1 MKAMKKLQI
10 AVAVGT
16 LLAAGAVSAA
26 TISQSGITLA
36 REVVANNTQTV
47 IAPTA
52 TFTYNG
58 ALSSNANSSQ
68 DFNIVLTLGALN
80 APSGK
85 PLWDAAL
92 PVVGSVEFKQ
102 FVGGSYKSI
111 PVIDQAFAQTAASA
125 AIVLLGVEFT
135 DATKTALR
143 YKFRLNNLTATP
155 VNLVQTQVNFNVT
168 KAAIASAADAN
179 GILWSAANASVGL
192 ADMAKVTNLF
202 TTAGTVDTGST
213 ADSKDVCSDAARSV
227 TLNAKNYTGSGVG
240 AIGESTEA
248 GVTNNGYIFLDQA
261 LSVHIT
267 KNNWAQNR
275 TLDPAVS
282 YQQFVFDTNANL
294 GSTTVMNLGSVNVV
308 TLNPAAWDLDVT
320 GKYYDFREEAVLAN
334 WADLDVGGAPQSTQG
349 KVDVSSLRVKVESS
363 NGFAENGTIFLS
375 NAPDCLVGGT
385 NVVSTAG
392 SVPASDIGTNTWNVS
407 FSLAQ
412 LTSIARDA
420 SLAIAKD
427 ATASAAPVWAAPAA
441 GTNKNFYLCYSVPGN
456 KDVPQSTFA
465 GTATIVKTFT
475 TVENDKEQNNVSC
488 KHDLNG
494 LGGGVKIDVRNF
506 LPYDPANGAYMGI
519 VRVINNSEK
528 TDADL
533 WGQYIR
539 ADGKYGKWGSLGTL
553 KARGARYFTS
563 QEIDGLLTNN
573 TTTADAPVD
582 NTGAGG
588 LTAATGEAL
597 PANTRLRI
605 SSTKASTLRVQNYVY
620 QTSSGALTEVSG
632 SQGADFVNIE
642 TYNNNN
648 GVDSQDAQTGIKK

>member
-26 TISQSGITLA
+26 TISQSGVTVA
-36 REVVANNTQTV
+36 REVIATNTQTLV
-47 IAPTA
+47 APTA
-52 TFTYNG
+52 TFTYAG
-58 ALSSNANSSQ
+58 ALSANGLSSQ

-80 APSGK
+80 APSGLPK
-85 PLWDAAL
+85 WGAL
-92 PVVGSVEFKQ
+92 PSVGSIEFKQ
-102 FVGGSYKSI
+102 FDNGTYKSI
-111 PVIDQAFAQTAASA
+111 PVLAAGATQTPSKA
-125 AIVLLGVEFT
+125 AIVFLGVEYT
-135 DATKTALR
+135 DANHTALR
-143 YKFRLNNLTATP
+143 YKFRLNNLTANA
-155 VNLVQTQVNFNVT
+155 VNLAQAQVNFNVT
-168 KAAIASAADAN
+168 KAVVTAYTDGN
-179 GILWSAANASVGL
+179 GVDWDTAPASVGL
-192 ADMAKVTNLF
+192 TDMAKVTNLA
-202 TTAGTVDTGST
+202 TVAGKVDQGGTPN
-213 ADSKDVCSDAARSV
+213 AADVCSDAARSV

-261 LSVHIT
+261 LSVHIGKSEWT
-267 KNNWAQNR
+267 QNR
-275 TLDPAVS
+275 TLDPTTS
-282 YQQFVFDTNANL
+282 YQQFIFDTNANL

-308 TLNPAAWDLDVT
+308 TLNPAAWDIDVT
-320 GKYYDFREEAVLAN
+320 GKYYDFREEAVLAGY
-334 WADLDVGGAPQSTQG
+334 ADLDVGGVPQSTQG
-349 KVDVSSLRVKVESS
+349 KVDVASLRVKIESS
-363 NGFAENGTIFLS
+363 NGFAENGAIFLS
-375 NAPDCLVGGT
+375 NSPDCLAGGT

-392 SVPASDIGTNTWNVS
+392 TVPASDIGTNTWNVS

-412 LTSIARDA
+412 LNAIARDA

-427 ATASAAPVWAAPAA
+427 ATSSAAPVWTAPAA
-441 GTNKNFYLCYSVPGN
+441 GANKNFFLCYSVPGN

-475 TVENDKEQNNVSC
+475 VVENDVEQNNVSC

-506 LPYDPANGAYMGI
+506 LPYDPTNTFYMGI

-539 ADGKYGKWGSLGTL
+539 ADGKYGKYGSLGTL
-553 KARGARYFTS
+553 PARGARYFTS
-563 QEIDGLLTNN
+563 QEIDTLLNQN
-573 TTTADAPVD
+573 TTTGEAPID

-588 LTAATGEAL
+588 LTAAAGEAL

-605 SSTKASTLRVQNYVY
+605 SSTKASTLRVQNYIYHTV
-620 QTSSGALTEVSG
+620 SGALTEVSS

-642 TYNNNN
+642 AS
-648 GVDSQDAQTGIKK
+648 DRDHIDQDAQTGIKK